1 MTNHWYSTKFIM
13 NLINFVQFILYKKFT
28 LIYFVIIHLLIIWSV
43 KTSKNNLLKADIDE
57 QLRDA
62 LQKEL
67 NVIAPGLY
75 IQAVR
80 VTKPKI
86 PETIRKNYELM

>member
-1 MTNHWYSTKFIM
+1 MHFK
-13 NLINFVQFILYKKFT
+13 
-28 LIYFVIIHLLIIWSV
+28 
-43 KTSKNNLLKADIDE
+43 KADIDE
-57 QLRDA
+57 HLKNS

-67 NVIAPGLY
+67 TLIAPGLY

-86 PETIRKNYELM
+86 PESIRKNYEQMWIEMLIY

>member
-43 KTSKNNLLKADIDE
+43 KTNKNNLLKADIDE

>member
-1 MTNHWYSTKFIM
+1 M
-13 NLINFVQFILYKKFT
+13 NTVY
-28 LIYFVIIHLLIIWSV
+28 HSW
-43 KTSKNNLLKADIDE
+43 NNNNWFALKKADIDE
-57 QLRDA
+57 HLKNA

-67 NVIAPGLY
+67 TLIAPGLY

-86 PETIRKNYELM
+86 PESIRKNYEQMWIENVNILIDRLDLF

>member
-1 MTNHWYSTKFIM
+1 
-13 NLINFVQFILYKKFT
+13 LICIK
-28 LIYFVIIHLLIIWSV
+28 II
-43 KTSKNNLLKADIDE
+43 ADIDE
-57 QLRDA
+57 HLKNS

-67 NVIAPGLY
+67 TLIAPGLY

-86 PETIRKNYELM
+86 PESIRKNYEQMWIENVNILIV